1 MNDLL
6 DKIEKIREVK
16 ALLPKGVEVS
26 QQIDQGAMMMQQ
38 VSQQI
43 MALQNQIQQMAMPM
57 MDNGTREIMPALSVI
72 NNKID
77 QLIEEITT
85 QREKVVEFEVVTD
98 RFNFPTKVI
107 AREQ

>member
-6 DKIEKIREVK
+6 NKIEQIREIK
-16 ALLPKGVEVS
+16 SLLPKGVEVS

-57 MDNGTREIMPALSVI
+57 MDNGTREIMPALSMI
-72 NNKID
+72 NAKID
-77 QLIEEITT
+77 QLIQEIRLE
-85 QREKVVEFEVVTD
+85 REKVVEFEVVTD
-98 RFNFPTKVI
+98 QYNFPTKVI